1 MDMSPRSV
9 WKAKRLTLLL
19 AALAAGL
26 AAGCAGT
33 GKSAIAPGADEV
45 ESGRGPL
52 DYEAQRDG
60 EVFVYDA
67 ETDMMVFRGDVED
80 GQEVRVDPERN
91 RITVGGRTVSEQP
104 LIRDH
109 KYRIY
114 FKRR

>member
-1 MDMSPRSV
+1 MGTSHRSLGSG
-9 WKAKRLTLLL
+9 ALPLLV
-19 AALAAGL
+19 AALAAAAL
-26 AAGCAGT
+26 AGCSGS
-33 GKSAIAPGADEV
+33 GKAAIAPGADEV
-45 ESGRGPL
+45 ESGRGLL

-67 ETDMMVFRGDVED
+67 ETDRMIFRGEIED
-80 GQEVRVDPERN
+80 GQEVQVDPERN

-109 KYRIY
+109 RYKIY

>member
-1 MDMSPRSV
+1 MHTSLGAVR
-9 WKAKRLTLLL
+9 KHAIF
-19 AALAAGL
+19 AALLTVAGL
-26 AAGCAGT
+26 AGCSGT
-33 GKSAIAPGADEV
+33 GKSAIEPGADEV
-45 ESGRGPL
+45 ESGRGVL

-67 ETDMMVFRGDVED
+67 ETDKMVYRGDVED